1 MAEDLETDCILDFSR
16 MGGFLLAEAAGGNL
30 LVSLNE
36 CGPYQDVCSL
46 SQNPAM
52 YQRSAH
58 VLGESDDDL

>member
-1 MAEDLETDCILDFSR
+1 

-36 CGPYQDVCSL
+36 CGPYQDVRSL

-58 VLGESDDDL
+58 MFGESDDDL